1 MMKSVYRKAFFVCI
15 VFVLY
20 AVTGMKAQESL
31 LLRSNSK
38 SIGDLVIDEAM
49 KHLGTPYRWGGKTPK
64 GFDCAGFT
72 RYVYSKFGVSLAP
85 SAAPQYKTGVSVKR
99 EDLSK
104 GDLVFFGGR
113 HSSRSIGHVGIVVSA
128 DAQGGFTFIHASS
141 SKGITITSSSDAY
154 YRSRYI
160 SACRLMDKVDKEYLP
175 KDGPSPNDVPIYRR
189 GLFSASTVT
198 NCFGPL
204 TRRFY

>member
-1 MMKSVYRKAFFVCI
+1 MKYIYRKAFFVCV

-20 AVTGMKAQESL
+20 AMSGIKAQESI
-31 LLRSNSK
+31 LLRSNTK

-72 RYVYSKFGVSLAP
+72 LYVYSKFGLSLAP
-85 SAAPQYKTGVSVKR
+85 SAAPQYKTGISVKR
-99 EDLSK
+99 EDLRK

-113 HSSRSIGHVGIVVSA
+113 HGGHSIGHVGIVVTS
-128 DAQGGFTFIHASS
+128 DANGGFTFIHASTT
-141 SKGITITSSSDAY
+141 KGITITSSSDPY

-160 SACRLMDKVDKEYLP
+160 SACRVTGKIDKEFMP
-175 KDGPSPNDVPIYRR
+175 KDNTSSSDVPIYRR
-189 GLFSASTVT
+189 GVFSASTVT
-198 NCFGPL
+198 DCFGPL